1 VPSSVRGQSRI
12 CARNASAIGLSRI
25 WPNGPSL
32 RGVLAPLY
40 SRSNCF
46 VARGIAGNR
55 LMSIPLGDASTNTF
69 RD

>member
-1 VPSSVRGQSRI
+1 
-12 CARNASAIGLSRI
+12 
-25 WPNGPSL
+25 L